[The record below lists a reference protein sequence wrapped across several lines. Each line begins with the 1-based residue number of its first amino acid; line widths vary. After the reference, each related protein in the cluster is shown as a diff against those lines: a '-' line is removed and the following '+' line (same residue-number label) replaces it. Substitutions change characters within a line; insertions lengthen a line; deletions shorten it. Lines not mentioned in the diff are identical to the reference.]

1 MLAREAKVSHDGEAR
16 KKAKAEKAAREKDQI
31 EKWVSEN
38 APDEMKDRFAAG
50 VLDRDEV
57 LDANARSG
65 LRMPWSSPEC
75 ILGNANSVS
84 RKPKE
89 PGSWSGLLSG
99 SSSFPVSIGYRN
111 KEALYGHRIPNN

>member
-16 KKAKAEKAAREKDQI
+16 KKAKAGKAAREKDQI

-65 LRMPWSSPEC
+65 QGSPWP
-75 ILGNANSVS
+75 
-84 RKPKE
+84 R
-89 PGSWSGLLSG
+89 SGCRGRAPSAYWG
-99 SSSFPVSIGYRN
+99 MRTV
-111 KEALYGHRIPNN
+111 